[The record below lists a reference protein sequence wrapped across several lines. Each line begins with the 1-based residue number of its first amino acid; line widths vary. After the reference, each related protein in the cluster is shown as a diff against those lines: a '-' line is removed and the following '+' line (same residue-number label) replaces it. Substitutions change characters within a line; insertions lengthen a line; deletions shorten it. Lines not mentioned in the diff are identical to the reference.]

1 MSQTPVCRGTVFW
14 SVLKH
19 SSQEIF
25 AHCRS
30 IGEGYLLN
38 QRIYAI
44 ANIFVVEQ
52 ETLDA
57 FSGDQGLTRDQTEED
72 TSDAK
77 DVCFQC
83 GSESSRH

>member
-1 MSQTPVCRGTVFW
+1 M
-14 SVLKH
+14 
-19 SSQEIF
+19 
-25 AHCRS
+25 
-30 IGEGYLLN
+30 N

-44 ANIFVVEQ
+44 ANVFVVEQ